1 MQPTC
6 GVAGDCA
13 VPSALLEPAGVSPAP
28 ALLTGPLLL
37 SAPEFPAAAAAAGD

>member
-6 GVAGDCA
+6 GVAEGCA
-13 VPSALLEPAGVSPAP
+13 VPSALLKPGGLSQIT

-37 SAPEFPAAAAAAGD
+37 SAPQFPAAAATGD